1 MKENKKA
8 SKKEPRF
15 TCVNYFCV
23 VEGQQEALYIHHLSE
38 LLNKSSKRRINF
50 NIKIGK
56 LKDIEKNN
64 VDYDA
69 VLIFDY
75 DFKDV
80 EFERSLSGCI
90 KLNKKNKRT
99 KRNIYHAYSSA
110 CFDLWLILHKK
121 YFDRPVSKAQGYINE
136 VRRTFNLDSEAD
148 IKSEKIIEDIL
159 KQITLDDVKKAIERA
174 EEICQKKL
182 PNDAI
187 NIDGD
192 CYYPNPDFSIH
203 KFLKIVIEKIV

>member
-1 MKENKKA
+1 MKENKKT
-8 SKKEPRF
+8 SKKAPRL

-23 VEGQQEALYIHHLSE
+23 VEGQQEALYIRHLSK
-38 LLNKSSKRRINF
+38 LLNQLSKRKINF
-50 NIKIGK
+50 NVKTGK

-75 DFKDV
+75 DFKYV
-80 EFERSLSGCI
+80 EFERNLSGCVN
-90 KLNKKNKRT
+90 LNKKNKRT

-159 KQITLDDVKKAIERA
+159 NQITLDDVKKAVERA

-182 PNDAI
+182 PSDAI
-187 NIDGD
+187 NINGEV
-192 CYYPNPDFSIH
+192 YYPNLDFSIH
-203 KFLKIVIEKIV
+203 KFIKILIEQI

>member
-1 MKENKKA
+1 MKENKKTP
-8 SKKEPRF
+8 KKEPRF

-80 EFERSLSGCI
+80 EFERSLSACI

-182 PNDAI
+182 PSDAI